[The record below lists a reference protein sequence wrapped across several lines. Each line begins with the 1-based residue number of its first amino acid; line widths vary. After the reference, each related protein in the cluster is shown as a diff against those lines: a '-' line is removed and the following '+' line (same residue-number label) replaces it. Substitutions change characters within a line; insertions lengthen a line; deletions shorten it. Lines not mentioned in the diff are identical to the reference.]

1 MGFQSKRKW
10 GIPYVH
16 RKIKHFEKGELK
28 VIIYN
33 LSWFKAFGW
42 TEDLWI
48 FLLVIISRV
57 TWSWKNQDTIWAPT
71 LYPDTDKR
79 VRSSACLPVN
89 AMVAIYYYN
98 FLIRGVFCTPAS
110 ESKKNNNKWP
120 ASVGVWVQNTSQIN
134 AIGAI
139 VKPQCARWCAMCDVL
154 AESWCAVR
162 PTVKL
167 HILPLTWHF
176 PKIVSPL

>member
-1 MGFQSKRKW
+1 M
-10 GIPYVH
+10 
-16 RKIKHFEKGELK
+16 
-28 VIIYN
+28 
-33 LSWFKAFGW
+33 
-42 TEDLWI
+42 
-48 FLLVIISRV
+48 

-162 PTVKL
+162 PVVDLAKQL
-167 HILPLTWHF
+167 VEERLVQARVPEVLP
-176 PKIVSPL
+176 VPLPHVHRRRVHLQHSNPVGNQIPETQS